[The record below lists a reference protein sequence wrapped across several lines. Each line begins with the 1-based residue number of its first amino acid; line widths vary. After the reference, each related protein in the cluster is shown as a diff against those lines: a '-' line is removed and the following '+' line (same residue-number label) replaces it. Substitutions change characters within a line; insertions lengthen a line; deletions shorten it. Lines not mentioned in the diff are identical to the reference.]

1 MKKSKIPVIIAIVIL
16 FLVKAWPIAL
26 ALLFFVFLRS
36 EKTTEEQETEEITIE
51 SLKKENEEL
60 KQRLGEKIVDDVIA
74 KTESREGR

>member
-51 SLKKENEEL
+51 TLKKENEEL

>member
-26 ALLFFVFLRS
+26 ALLFFLFLRS
-36 EKTTEEQETEEITIE
+36 EKTTEEQETVEITIE

>member
-36 EKTTEEQETEEITIE
+36 KKTTEEQKPEEITLE

-60 KQRLGEKIVDDVIA
+60 KRKLGEKLVDDVIA
-74 KTESREGR
+74 KTENREER

>member
-60 KQRLGEKIVDDVIA
+60 KQRLDEKIVDDVIA

>member
-60 KQRLGEKIVDDVIA
+60 KQRLGEKIVDGVIA

>member
-36 EKTTEEQETEEITIE
+36 EKTTEEQKPEEITLE

-60 KQRLGEKIVDDVIA
+60 KRKLGEKLVDDVIA

>member
-16 FLVKAWPIAL
+16 FLFISWPIAL

-36 EKTTEEQETEEITIE
+36 EKTTEEQKQEEITLE

-60 KQRLGEKIVDDVIA
+60 KRKLGEKLVDDVIA
-74 KTESREGR
+74 KTENREER